1 MSLAMQRYETWRSQ
15 PGLDATLSKE
25 LSAMEGDAEKI
36 LDSFGCDLAFGTAG
50 LRGVLGAG
58 TNRMNIYTVA
68 RATQGL
74 ASWLAGTSLPQKVAI
89 AYDSRVGSTL
99 FSKVAAQVLAA
110 NGMTVYLYPRLE
122 PTPALSFAV
131 RYYGCGAGINVTASH
146 NPAQYNGYK
155 VYGADGCQIGPETAD
170 AVLAIIETLD
180 YFTGPKYMDFDEAK
194 RAGKI
199 IEIPD
204 SCLEAFVD
212 AVYAQR
218 VGGGEGIEELKLV
231 YTPLNGAG
239 LECIRMLAKKLGVK
253 NMTVVPEQE
262 QPDGNFP
269 TCPYCPSA
277 LENVRSSIEP
287 VSSSSVTYAIIDW
300 FFVVFILTF
309 WTMPAIFTTC
319 SSWNSSVCSE
329 KLSRIA
335 PMLTTFA
342 PRSFSR

>member
-89 AYDSRVGSTL
+89 AYDSRINSTL

-218 VGGGEGIEELKLV
+218 VGGGEGIEDLKLV

-239 LECIRMLAKKLGVK
+239 LEC
-253 NMTVVPEQE
+253 
-262 QPDGNFP
+262 
-269 TCPYCPSA
+269 
-277 LENVRSSIEP
+277 VRKIGRAH
-287 VSSSSVTYAIIDW
+287 V
-300 FFVVFILTF
+300 
-309 WTMPAIFTTC
+309 
-319 SSWNSSVCSE
+319 
-329 KLSRIA
+329 
-335 PMLTTFA
+335 
-342 PRSFSR
+342 

>member
-1 MSLAMQRYETWRSQ
+1 MNLAIQRYEAWRRQ
-15 PGLDATLSKE
+15 PGLDETLAKE
-25 LSAMEGDAEKI
+25 LLAMEGDAEKI
-36 LDSFGCDLAFGTAG
+36 TDSFGCDLAFGTAG

-74 ASWLAGTSLPQKVAI
+74 ATWLAGSGLPQKVAI
-89 AYDSRVGSTL
+89 AYDSRINSVL
-99 FSKVAAQVLAA
+99 FSQTAARVLAA
-110 NGMTVYLYPRLE
+110 NGITVYLYPRLE

-170 AVLAIIETLD
+170 AVLAIIEQLD
-180 YFTGPKYMDFDEAK
+180 YFTSPKFVDFEEAK
-194 RAGKI
+194 RTGKI

-218 VGGGEGIEELKLV
+218 VGGGEGIENLKLV

-239 LECIRMLAKKLGVK
+239 LECIRMLAKKARR
-253 NMTVVPEQE
+253 QE
-262 QPDGNFP
+262 HDGRSRAGAARRQFPD
-269 TCPYCPSA
+269 
-277 LENVRSSIEP
+277 LP
-287 VSSSSVTYAIIDW
+287 VSEPRDPAGDAEGLGALREGKARPVTW
-300 FFVVFILTF
+300 HRPGLRPLRHGGSQPQG
-309 WTMPAIFTTC
+309 WLPAHF
-319 SSWNSSVCSE
+319 
-329 KLSRIA
+329 R
-335 PMLTTFA
+335 
-342 PRSFSR
+342 

>member
-269 TCPYCPSA
+269 TA
-277 LENVRSSIEP
+277 
-287 VSSSSVTYAIIDW
+287 
-300 FFVVFILTF
+300 
-309 WTMPAIFTTC
+309 C
-319 SSWNSSVCSE
+319 SPQWPQTSGG
-329 KLSRIA
+329 
-335 PMLTTFA
+335 
-342 PRSFSR
+342 

>member
-89 AYDSRVGSTL
+89 AYDSRINSTL

-122 PTPALSFAV
+122 PTPALSFA
-131 RYYGCGAGINVTASH
+131 AK
-146 NPAQYNGYK
+146 YNGYK

-269 TCPYCPSA
+269 TCPYPNPEIRQAMQKGLELCEKVATAAALPCPTIRAATGLFPATRWGSFCWTISA
-277 LENVRSSIEP
+277 KAVSQAARCRRSRLRSQR
-287 VSSSSVTYAIIDW
+287 
-300 FFVVFILTF
+300 
-309 WTMPAIFTTC
+309 
-319 SSWNSSVCSE
+319 
-329 KLSRIA
+329 LSR
-335 PMLTTFA
+335 PTW
-342 PRSFSR
+342 